1 MSATN
6 GWTQDGVHE
15 ETTHKVLDKQ
25 LAGVGGD
32 EKVSIRS
39 LSELTGFPVEFIK
52 KELLLDQEPISMNDL
67 RQSMIAYLEQSNQMM
82 MEFMD

>member
-6 GWTQDGVHE
+6 VWTQEGVHE
-15 ETTHKVLDKQ
+15 ETTHKALDPQ
-25 LAGVGGD
+25 VAGGD
-32 EKVSIRS
+32 EKISISS

-82 MEFMD
+82 MEFMDE

>member
-6 GWTQDGVHE
+6 QWSQEGIHT
-15 ETTHKVLDKQ
+15 ETTHKVLDKESID
-25 LAGVGGD
+25 GN
-32 EKVSIRS
+32 EKVSLSS

>member
-6 GWTQDGVHE
+6 VWTQDGVHE

-25 LAGVGGD
+25 IAGAGED

>member
-6 GWTQDGVHE
+6 QWNQDGNHT
-15 ETTHKVLDKQ
+15 ETTHKAMANEVID
-25 LAGVGGD
+25 GD
-32 EKVSIRS
+32 EKVSISS